1 MSTQISKEDLLNF
14 THQLHNKL
22 RGAKGT
28 KLTGLPALNE
38 IENILF
44 FRFMEEIDE
53 IKDIPDDIT
62 FTSICEKYATD
73 EKIKEDKKIP
83 HIADRNCFKLW
94 DEFYNAS
101 NSSKEG
107 CIIAQYLNNNTISK
121 YIQSA
126 VTRISAF
133 TDKNRGPEISPT
145 IQIMF
150 NMVYNK
156 FKNVKFDSKFYDMF
170 GSAHE
175 EFKTNEHGNGGKGT
189 GQHFTPMDIKQ
200 YVAEELD
207 VKSTETYYEPC
218 AGTGGFIHTIDKYV
232 REKEG
237 VKSSKKFKNNIY
249 ANECNPELVKPLMIN
264 MLLHNIPVTNIHEQD
279 SLSNKNCEF
288 MKNKVDVIGT
298 NYPFG
303 MSNTIDL
310 SDYTDKDY
318 WKILLR
324 GKNVIKNSTGQFIIH
339 IYHTLKKNGRAGFVS
354 DRGIL
359 NNGDKSTW
367 EGDIRKYMVTNS
379 NVYKIV
385 LLPKG
390 IFPYTPFATCVIFIK
405 KGEKT
410 ENVKIYESKFIDE
423 KNRKG
428 LVVDKEPIKSFS
440 LKELEKNGYSF
451 KLEEKVEK
459 IQKGWVKLGDVVEI
473 EFGTRITKNNDSVDE
488 NSKIKYPVY
497 GGGGITFYTG
507 KKNRSG
513 KNVFISRFGVSPK
526 CIRFINIDCFLNDSG
541 MSIKILNE
549 KKNNYDYVSYFLMCN
564 EYNIFTKYAQG
575 NGQKNMMTDD
585 LLNKFYIPS
594 LSLSHQQE
602 IVEFLDKQFELYD
615 INLLAKQIKDIP
627 LFNLLIDKKYDSF
640 ADALHLIYR
649 KMELDALH
657 TKMEKDKKAV
667 FNIRVGGLDCK
678 EYKLGDIMSFSDKKF
693 KLKAGDGIDNGK
705 YRFYSCSDKI
715 LYYNE
720 YEFSEEHIIIG
731 RGGKPHV
738 FIDEKFAISHDDI
751 YVMKMKNSYGTL
763 KYIFNFLKYN
773 MHFIEKEFKGNGL
786 KHISKESINNITI
799 PIPSLQ
805 DQEKIIKD
813 IEKIESEQSSYKKY
827 GEMLQEQI
835 DSISKLIENLAK
847 NNKEE
852 SDSESSS
859 ESDEDSDTSNSSSES
874 ESEDE
879 KPKKKVVKKPVKKN
893 NKKKVETSTESE
905 SSSESESEESEDEK
919 PVKKVS
925 KLVSKTPTKVIKKK

>member
-22 RGAKGT
+22 RGAKGI

-53 IKDIPDDIT
+53 IKDIDEDIT
-62 FTSICEKYATD
+62 FTAICEKYATD

-83 HIADRNCFKLW
+83 HIADRNCYKLW
-94 DEFYNAS
+94 DEFYNTS
-101 NSSKEG
+101 NTK
-107 CIIAQYLNNNTISK
+107 CIIGKYFSNETIKK
-121 YIQSA
+121 YINSA

-133 TDKNRGPEISPT
+133 TDKNRGGEISPT
-145 IQIMF
+145 IQVMF

-156 FKNVKFDSKFYDMF
+156 FKIIKFDSKFYDMF

-207 VKSTETYYEPC
+207 VKSNETYYEPC
-218 AGTGGFIHTIDKYV
+218 AGTGGFIHTIDKHV

-237 VKSSKKFKNNIY
+237 EKASKKFKNNIY

-339 IYHTLKKNGRAGFVS
+339 ILNTLKKNGRAGFVS

-367 EGDIRKYMVTNS
+367 EGEIRKFMVTNS

-410 ENVKIYESKFIDE
+410 ENVKIYESKFKDE

-428 LVVDKEPIKSFS
+428 LIIDTEPIKTFS
-440 LKELEKNGYSF
+440 IKELEKNGYSF

-459 IQKGWVKLGDVVEI
+459 IQTGWVKLGDVVEI
-473 EFGTRITKNNDSVDE
+473 KRGKSLSKNNIIE
-488 NSKIKYPVY
+488 GKYPVIS
-497 GGGGITFYTG
+497 GCSEI
-507 KKNRSG
+507 KNYHNETNINGDNYIFMARVGSAG
-513 KNVFISRFGVSPK
+513 NILLCKGECYLTDLAFGLECNNKYIYNKMYLYYYFIFNYNQIKEIIQTNGPPN
-526 CIRFINIDCFLNDSG
+526 ING
-541 MSIKILNE
+541 
-549 KKNNYDYVSYFLMCN
+549 SYLS
-564 EYNIFTKYAQG
+564 NIQ
-575 NGQKNMMTDD
+575 
-585 LLNKFYIPS
+585 IPS
-594 LSLSHQQE
+594 LSLSHQKE

-615 INLLAKQIKDIP
+615 INLLAKQIKDMP
-627 LFNLLIDKKYDSF
+627 LFNLLIDKQYETFS
-640 ADALHLIYR
+640 DALHLIYR

-678 EYKLGDIMSFSDKKF
+678 EYKLGDIVEIKNFTPSKIEKANENGKYPFYNCSILGHLWTNEYVYEDEVLIMTRINGSGKYKVYYNNGKFNIGTNLLIFKTNKKCNIKFLMKYLNYNTSYYETFFEGSDKKF
-693 KLKAGDGIDNGK
+693 LNQKL
-705 YRFYSCSDKI
+705 F
-715 LYYNE
+715 
-720 YEFSEEHIIIG
+720 
-731 RGGKPHV
+731 V
-738 FIDEKFAISHDDI
+738 
-751 YVMKMKNSYGTL
+751 NS
-763 KYIFNFLKYN
+763 N
-773 MHFIEKEFKGNGL
+773 
-786 KHISKESINNITI
+786 IN
-799 PIPSLQ
+799 IPSLQ

-827 GEMLQEQI
+827 GDMLQEQI

-852 SDSESSS
+852 SDSNSES
-859 ESDEDSDTSNSSSES
+859 ESDNSSSSES

-879 KPKKKVVKKPVKKN
+879 KPKKKVVKKPVKKTTS
-893 NKKKVETSTESE
+893 KKKVE
-905 SSSESESEESEDEK
+905 SSSESESDSEESEDEK
-919 PVKKVS
+919 PKKKIK
-925 KLVSKTPTKVIKKK
+925 KLVPKAPTKVKK

>member
-22 RGAKGT
+22 RGAKGI

-73 EKIKEDKKIP
+73 EKIKEDKKEP
-83 HIADRNCFKLW
+83 HIGKRNCFKLW

-101 NSSKEG
+101 NTNKES

-133 TDKNRGPEISPT
+133 TDKNRGAEISPT
-145 IQIMF
+145 IQLMF

-367 EGDIRKYMVTNS
+367 EGEIRKYMITNS

-428 LVVDKEPIKSFS
+428 LIVDIEPIKSFS
-440 LKELEKNGYSF
+440 IKELEKNGYSF

-459 IQKGWVKLGDVVEI
+459 IQKGWVKLGDVVETNGGI
-473 EFGTRITKNNDSVDE
+473 KFKLEQQPINKITKYIYLRGQNLDDIKFRKNTEFVYLDYYDSKFESYKINKGDLYYVLVGDVGICGISEVDAYMSGNLCSIHKFNNC
-488 NSKIKYPVY
+488 NKKYIMYYLIFNKPISN
-497 GGGGITFYTG
+497 G
-507 KKNRSG
+507 NAQP
-513 KNVFISRFGVSPK
+513 NISRS
-526 CIRFINIDCFLNDSG
+526 ILSNI
-541 MSIKILNE
+541 
-549 KKNNYDYVSYFLMCN
+549 
-564 EYNIFTKYAQG
+564 Q
-575 NGQKNMMTDD
+575 
-585 LLNKFYIPS
+585 IPS

-602 IVEFLDKQFELYD
+602 IVEFLDSQFELYD
-615 INLLAKQIKDIP
+615 INLLAKQIKDMP
-627 LFNLLIDKKYDSF
+627 LFNLLIDKKYDTF

-667 FNIRVGGLDCK
+667 FNIRVGGLNCK
-678 EYKLGDIMSFSDKKF
+678 EYKLGDIVEIEFGTRITKDKDSVSEDSKIKYPVYGGGGITFYTDKKNRSGMNVLISRF
-693 KLKAGDGIDNGK
+693 GVSPQCIRIINDDIFLNDSGMSVNIKKNKL
-705 YRFYSCSDKI
+705 CSLKFI
-715 LYYNE
+715 GYYLLNNQSQI
-720 YEFSEEHIIIG
+720 F
-731 RGGKPHV
+731 
-738 FIDEKFAISHDDI
+738 KFAEGQGQ
-751 YVMKMKNSYGTL
+751 KNMMTNDL
-763 KYIFNFLKYN
+763 LNK
-773 MHFIEKEFKGNGL
+773 FI
-786 KHISKESINNITI
+786 IN
-799 PIPSLQ
+799 IPSLQ

-827 GEMLQEQI
+827 GEMLQEQV

-852 SDSESSS
+852 SCSESSS
-859 ESDEDSDTSNSSSES
+859 DSES
-874 ESEDE
+874 E
-879 KPKKKVVKKPVKKN
+879 
-893 NKKKVETSTESE
+893 
-905 SSSESESEESEDEK
+905 
-919 PVKKVS
+919 
-925 KLVSKTPTKVIKKK
+925 